1 MMVDVVGR
9 MLPLGDGRRMPV
21 KLDTQTWRAIDW
33 LAQRTAKSWQEW
45 CRAVVDAADDG
56 SNLTASIR
64 EAAMSALVQHALF
77 PDDRGAQLEVME
89 RHTLMRNSGMLND
102 KQLDEILN
110 AATVEGWSDFG
121 GFAVG
126 FGVDDAGQDCVWIRN
141 GLREGLH
148 MAFASPVKR

>member
-1 MMVDVVGR
+1 MVDVVAR
-9 MLPLGDGRRMPV
+9 MLRLSDGKRLPI
-21 KLDTQTWRAIDW
+21 KLDAPTWQAIDW
-33 LAQRTAKSWQEW
+33 LAQSKAQNWQEW
-45 CRAVVDAADDG
+45 CRAVVGAADEG

-64 EAAMSALVQHALF
+64 EAAMAALVRHTLF
-77 PDDRGAQLEVME
+77 PDDRGEQLEAME

-102 KQLDEILN
+102 KQLEEILS

-126 FGVDDAGQDCVWIRN
+126 FGVDDTGQDCVWVRN